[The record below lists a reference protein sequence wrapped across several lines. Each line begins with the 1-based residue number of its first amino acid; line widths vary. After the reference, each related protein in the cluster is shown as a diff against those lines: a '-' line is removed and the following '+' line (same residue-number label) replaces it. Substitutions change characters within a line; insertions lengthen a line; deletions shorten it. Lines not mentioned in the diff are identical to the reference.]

1 MEFAIH
7 PVPQEERRPKPRQ
20 EEPLGFGQYFS
31 DHMFTM
37 NWTATRGWHDPMVRR
52 YEPFHLDPS
61 SLVFHYGQSILE
73 GLKAYRAPVGS
84 INLFRPRENARR
96 FNQSAARLAL
106 PEVDQDV
113 FLAAIESL
121 LRLDREWIP
130 QAPGTSLYIRP
141 TLIATEPCL
150 GVRAADEAL
159 FFIIAGPVGAYYP
172 EGLDPVRISVCRKY
186 SRASPGGLGAA
197 KASGNYAASLLAAR
211 EAAEAGYTQV
221 LWLDALQGRYVEE
234 VGAMNILCKIGGE
247 VLSPPFGDTILAG
260 ITPDS
265 AMTLL
270 RDWGIPVT
278 QRPIAID
285 EVLAAQTD
293 GSLEEV
299 FGAGTAAVI
308 APVGLLEYQGRDY
321 TVADGRAGP
330 LARRLFS
337 ALTGIQYGL
346 EPDPHDWVH
355 EVIP

>member
-7 PVPQEERRPKPRQ
+7 PVPPRERRPKPRA
-20 EEPLGFGQYFS
+20 EEPLGFGRHFS

-37 NWTATRGWHDPMVRR
+37 NWSAARGWHDPLVRR
-52 YEPFHLDPS
+52 HEPFHLDPS

-73 GLKAYRAPVGS
+73 GLKAYRTPGGS
-84 INLFRPRENARR
+84 INLFRPRDNARR

-106 PEVDQDV
+106 PAVDEDV
-113 FLAAIESL
+113 FLGAIESL

-141 TLIATEPCL
+141 SLIATEPCL

-172 EGLDPVRISVCRKY
+172 QGLDPVRISVCQKY

-234 VGAMNILCKIGGE
+234 VGAMNILFKIAGE
-247 VLSPPFGDTILAG
+247 VLSPPNGDTTLAG
-260 ITPDS
+260 ITQES
-265 AMTLL
+265 VMTLL

-278 QRPIAID
+278 QRPIAIA
-285 EVLAAQTD
+285 EVLAAQVD
-293 GSLEEV
+293 GSLEEI
-299 FGAGTAAVI
+299 FGTGTAAVI
-308 APVGLLEYQGRDY
+308 APVGLLEFQGREY
-321 TVADGRAGP
+321 TIGDGQAGP
-330 LARRLFS
+330 LARRLHDT
-337 ALTGIQYGL
+337 LTGIQSGR

-355 EVIP
+355 EVVP

>member
-20 EEPLGFGQYFS
+20 EEPLGFGRHFS

-37 NWTATRGWHDPMVRR
+37 NWTAAQGWQDPMVRR
-52 YEPFHLDPS
+52 YESFYLNPS

-73 GLKAYRAPVGS
+73 GLKAYRTPRGS

-106 PEVDQDV
+106 PPVDEEV

-130 QAPGTSLYIRP
+130 QAPGASLYIRP

-172 EGLDPVRISVCRKY
+172 QGFDPVRISVCRKY
-186 SRASPGGLGAA
+186 SRASPGGLGAV
-197 KASGNYAASLLAAR
+197 KAGGNYAASLLAAR

-221 LWLDALQGRYVEE
+221 LWLDALQSRYVEE
-234 VGAMNILCKIGGE
+234 VGAMNILFKIGGE

-285 EVLAAQTD
+285 EVLASQAD
-293 GSLEEV
+293 GSLEEI

-308 APVGLLEYQGRDY
+308 APVGVLEYQGRDY
-321 TVADGRAGP
+321 TVADGSTGP
-330 LARRLFS
+330 LARRLHG
-337 ALTGIQYGL
+337 ALTGIQYGR